1 MKAGKLP
8 ADLLQRAV
16 LGRVRSRRSETV
28 VGAQLGEDAAVLDL
42 GGDLVVA
49 ASDPVTGAQEGA
61 AGIAVHVAANDIG
74 AMGAEPVG
82 LLVSAL
88 FPPDTDE
95 ESIARTMGEVEAAAE
110 QLGVEVIG
118 GHTEVTSTVTAPIL
132 VVTAIGRVPRER
144 LVRSSTCSPGDALIL
159 TKSAGL
165 EGTAILATDHAARLA
180 GLPPE
185 LIASARAMAH
195 SLSAVKDGLIAAA
208 AGASAL
214 HDVTEGGVLGASV
227 ELAAAS
233 GHGVRVVRKQVPVAE
248 ATAAICR
255 RLGLDPLKL
264 ISSGAMLIASP
275 TPERVLAALGK
286 AGIPAAVI
294 GSVISGPSCVVE
306 ESGEVT
312 ELSGPIEDELWRF
325 LASLEDGPSSAE
337 GTA

>member
-1 MKAGKLP
+1 
-8 ADLLQRAV
+8 
-16 LGRVRSRRSETV
+16 
-28 VGAQLGEDAAVLDL
+28 
-42 GGDLVVA
+42 
-49 ASDPVTGAQEGA
+49 
-61 AGIAVHVAANDIG
+61 
-74 AMGAEPVG
+74 
-82 LLVSAL
+82 
-88 FPPDTDE
+88 
-95 ESIARTMGEVEAAAE
+95 
-110 QLGVEVIG
+110 
-118 GHTEVTSTVTAPIL
+118 
-132 VVTAIGRVPRER
+132 VTAIGRVPRER